1 MNDVEKL
8 TRDTV
13 ANGGILAM
21 LYFDIH
27 AKTKELVQELGT
39 GFINEIIHKPG
50 VVFALGEIDEPTGGD
65 EKTNWS
71 SSIQLKVLTRDFA
84 TLGALCMANSPYTV
98 EILRPDE
105 VKLTLAQAHS
115 LLGTMSAITAEYKRH
130 ILTKLTSKEEMA
142 RLEENLKRRAEMGK
156 KILKKDKAEEK

>member
-1 MNDVEKL
+1 MSDVEKL

-39 GFINEIIHKPG
+39 GFINEVIQKQG

-71 SSIQLKVLTRDFA
+71 SSIQLKVLTKDFA
-84 TLGALCMANSPYTV
+84 TLAAICMANSPYSI
-98 EILRPDE
+98 EILRPDA
-105 VKLTLAQAHS
+105 VKLSLADAHS
-115 LLGTMSAITAEYKRH
+115 LLGTMSATTAEYKKY
-130 ILTKLTSKEEMA
+130 ILTKLSKPDELA
-142 RLEENLKRRAEMGK
+142 RLQENLKKRAEMGK
-156 KILKKDKAEEK
+156 NILKKGEK